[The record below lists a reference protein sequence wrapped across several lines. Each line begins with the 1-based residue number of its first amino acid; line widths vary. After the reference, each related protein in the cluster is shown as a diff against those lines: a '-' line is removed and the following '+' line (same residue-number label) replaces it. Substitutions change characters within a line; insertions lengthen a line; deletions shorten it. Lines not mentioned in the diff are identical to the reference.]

1 VIRILAEGLLV
12 FIQIYYFV
20 LLARIIMSWFM
31 FGAGGNPTLSSI
43 YRVVY
48 GLTEPLLAP
57 IRRIIPSPRLGM
69 GYLDLS
75 PIILLILLRLA
86 QQLIIRYFY
95 L

>member
-1 VIRILAEGLLV
+1 MIRLLAEGLLA
-12 FIQIYYFV
+12 FIQIYYFI

-31 FGAGGNPTLSSI
+31 FGAGGNLTLSSI

>member
-1 VIRILAEGLLV
+1 MIRILAEGLLV